1 MRHALLTAESF
12 GGWNG
17 DGVAGGQQA
26 GEECAESE
34 ERGGCEQTAHGKGV
48 LHPVGE
54 DGAEKAIKGKTD
66 DNARGRAD
74 ERDAR
79 GDPQDVRARRAER
92 QADAELRS
100 ALRDAVSDDAED
112 ANQREPERHGR
123 EDAKQDGEEPLAA
136 VLCVALDGLGEREGA
151 VEVRDAAR
159 DLLVR
164 RDRCNRGADGVQAG
178 ERIALR
184 ADEELRPGPHQ
195 GGVRKVDGGDD
206 GAIDAVVA
214 RIADDADDLTPGGAL
229 RRTGREAI
237 LKGES
242 GNA

>member
-1 MRHALLTAESF
+1 MGDALFIEESF
-12 GGWNG
+12 GGWDG
-17 DGVAGGQQA
+17 DGVAGWQQA

-34 ERGGCEQTAHGKGV
+34 ERGGCEQTACGKGA

-54 DGAEKAIKGKTD
+54 DGAEEAVKGKTD

-74 ERDAR
+74 ERDAG

-92 QADAELRS
+92 QAHTELRS

-112 ANQREPERHGR
+112 ADQRERQRHSR
-123 EDAKQDGEEPLAA
+123 EDAKQYGEEPLAA
-136 VLCVALDGLGEREGA
+136 VLCVALDGFVQGEGT
-151 VEVRDAAR
+151 VG
-159 DLLVR
+159 DLLVGG
-164 RDRCNRGADGVQAG
+164 DGCDRGADGVQVG
-178 ERIALR
+178 ERIALG
-184 ADEELRPGPHQ
+184 ADEELHVFPHQ

-206 GAIDAVVA
+206 GETDAVVA

-229 RRTGREAI
+229 RRTGRELI

-242 GNA
+242 WNT